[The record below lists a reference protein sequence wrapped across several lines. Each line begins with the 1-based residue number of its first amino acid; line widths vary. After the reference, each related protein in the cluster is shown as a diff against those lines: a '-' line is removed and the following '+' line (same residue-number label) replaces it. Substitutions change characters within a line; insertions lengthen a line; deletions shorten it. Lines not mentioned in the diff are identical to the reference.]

1 MGVLDKIFG
10 SKNQKILKKVQPL
23 VRAINGLEE
32 DYSRLQDEDLKNKR
46 NGFIKRHSEG
56 ESLDELLPEAFAVV
70 REVSKRQLGLRHY
83 DCQLVGGVALHNC
96 QIAEMATGE
105 GKTLV
110 ATLPSYLNSLTERKV
125 VLVTVNDYL
134 AKRDAEWMRPIY
146 ENLGLGVSF
155 ITSGQDLN
163 ERKEAYKADV
173 IYATNNE
180 LGFDFLRNNMVV
192 NTEDRVMNDYYFA
205 IIDEVDSIL
214 IDEARTP
221 LVISG
226 PTENTADTYQKI
238 SKFIPK
244 LNEQVSEENE
254 EGESRT
260 VKEGHF
266 IIEEKSKQ
274 IELTDSGHDYIE
286 QLLKDSNMLQQDQ
299 SLYSSGNLR
308 MLHFIQSSL
317 RAHFLFNKDVDY
329 MVQENQVVLIDENT
343 GRAMPGRRLA
353 DGLHQAIEQKE
364 NVPIQMESQTLASC
378 TFQNYFRQFEKL
390 SGMTGTASTEAE
402 EFAEIYGLN
411 VVEIPTNEK
420 MIRDDQNDKVYLTE
434 KEKYKAVVKEIQTY
448 KEKGNP
454 VLVGTAS
461 LESSEMLSGL
471 LNKINIDHQVLNAK
485 NHAKEAQI
493 ISQAGKPGVV
503 TIATNMAGRGTD
515 IVLGGNWEAEY
526 EKLGNEDESKKK
538 ALKKNWD
545 NLNEKV
551 LSAGGLHVI
560 GTERNESRRMDN
572 QLRGRSGRQG
582 DPGSSRFYISLE
594 DSLMRIFASDQFK
607 NIMQRVG
614 LEDGEAIEHRMLS
627 GAIERAQKRVE
638 GRNFDIRKLLL
649 EYDDMANEQRQI
661 IYSQRNSILESD
673 VITDLVESMRETV
686 IADEID
692 SAAQGELEPHEWD
705 TDGMYPLDSISK
717 YYPHDLIY
725 ENTGEMG
732 SVSGTDYEVS
742 YSAKAY
748 KTLTIRSENRSN
760 QTWAHAK
767 IGRFRIFGYKLR
779 RLLINE
785 VSTGSAKIA
794 IGYPRKPML
803 LDSSLYD
810 YTSNRVVNDLYVGT
824 GLDIS
829 YDFTQ
834 NTLTPQI
841 GSADFHT
848 TGWSTAWQNNISFVE
863 QDLFLLN
870 DTIRNN
876 INFGQNQNQTS
887 DSFIFELIKKTNLEK
902 FVKDSQNGLDT
913 MIVENGR
920 NLSGGQKQRIC
931 LARALFKKSKI
942 LLLDEPTSALDE
954 ENKNFFF
961 QFLKEIKKEI
971 TVIIISHDISSL
983 RNICDK
989 IYQIKDKK
997 VQLVN
1002 EQN

>member
-23 VRAINGLEE
+23 VKTINGLEE
-32 DYSRLQDEDLKNKR
+32 DFSRLQDDDLKNKR
-46 NGFIKRHSEG
+46 VEFIERHSKG
-56 ESLDELLPEAFAVV
+56 ESLDQLLPEAFAVV

-110 ATLPSYLNSLTERKV
+110 ATLPSYLNSITERKV

-134 AKRDAEWMRPIY
+134 AKRDAEWMKPIY
-146 ENLGLGVSF
+146 ENLDIKVSF

-163 ERKEAYKADV
+163 ERKEAYEADV

-226 PTENTADTYQKI
+226 PAENTAEIYQKI
-238 SKFIPK
+238 SKLIPQ
-244 LNEQVSEENE
+244 LNEQIFEENE
-254 EGESRT
+254 DGETRT
-260 VKEGHF
+260 VSEGHF

-274 IELTDSGHDYIE
+274 IELTDSGHDHIE

-308 MLHFIQSSL
+308 LLHFIQSSL
-317 RAHFLFNKDVDY
+317 RAHFLFKKDVDY

-378 TFQNYFRQFEKL
+378 TFQNYFRQYEKL
-390 SGMTGTASTEAE
+390 SGMTGTASTEAT

-420 MIRDDQNDKVYLTE
+420 MIRDDQNDQVYLTE
-434 KEKYKAVVKEIQTY
+434 KEKYKAVVKEIEKY

-454 VLVGTAS
+454 ILVGTAS

-471 LNKINIDHQVLNAK
+471 LKQINIDHQVLNAK

-526 EKLGNEDESKKK
+526 EKLEQEDENKKK
-538 ALKKNWD
+538 ELKSNWEK
-545 NLNEKV
+545 LNEKV
-551 LSAGGLHVI
+551 LSVGGLHVI

-594 DSLMRIFASDQFK
+594 DNLMRIFASDQFK

-638 GRNFDIRKLLL
+638 GRNFDIRKVLL

-673 VITDLVESMRETV
+673 VITDLLDSMRETV
-686 IADEID
+686 IGDEIESVSQGDLEPNEWDIDPLEASIFNIFGIQIPIKQWVKENPNITTEEVESRILTNALDAYKNKSQSIGSVMKDFEKQILLQIIDASWKDHLAEVDALRQGIGLRSYGAKNPKLEFRRESFELFEGLLNKIRLEGIRFLSRVEIELED
-692 SAAQGELEPHEWD
+692 SGELNLPKQNQKQ
-705 TDGMYPLDSISK
+705 TLDHQNPQSALAT
-717 YYPHDLIY
+717 PQQ
-725 ENTGEMG
+725 ENTPENNQGQA
-732 SVSGTDYEVS
+732 SG
-742 YSAKAY
+742 
-748 KTLTIRSENRSN
+748 NR
-760 QTWAHAK
+760 
-767 IGRFRIFGYKLR
+767 RLR
-779 RLLINE
+779 RAE
-785 VSTGSAKIA
+785 AK
-794 IGYPRKPML
+794 
-803 LDSSLYD
+803 
-810 YTSNRVVNDLYVGT
+810 
-824 GLDIS
+824 
-829 YDFTQ
+829 
-834 NTLTPQI
+834 
-841 GSADFHT
+841 
-848 TGWSTAWQNNISFVE
+848 
-863 QDLFLLN
+863 
-870 DTIRNN
+870 
-876 INFGQNQNQTS
+876 
-887 DSFIFELIKKTNLEK
+887 
-902 FVKDSQNGLDT
+902 
-913 MIVENGR
+913 
-920 NLSGGQKQRIC
+920 
-931 LARALFKKSKI
+931 LARKNAKK
-942 LLLDEPTSALDE
+942 
-954 ENKNFFF
+954 
-961 QFLKEIKKEI
+961 
-971 TVIIISHDISSL
+971 
-983 RNICDK
+983 R
-989 IYQIKDKK
+989 
-997 VQLVN
+997 
-1002 EQN
+1002 

>member
-46 NGFIKRHSEG
+46 NEFIKRHSEG

-146 ENLGLGVSF
+146 ENLGIGVSF

-163 ERKEAYKADV
+163 ERKGAYEADV

-226 PTENTADTYQKI
+226 PTENTADIYQKI

-244 LNEQVSEENE
+244 LTQQISDEDE
-254 EGESRT
+254 EGESKT
-260 VKEGHF
+260 IKEGHF

-274 IELTDSGHDYIE
+274 IELTDSGHDHIE
-286 QLLKDSNMLQQDQ
+286 GLLKESNMLQQDQ

-317 RAHFLFNKDVDY
+317 RAHFLFKKDVDY

-378 TFQNYFRQFEKL
+378 TFQNFFRQFEKL

-434 KEKYKAVVKEIQTY
+434 KEKYKAVVKEIEAY

-471 LNKINIDHQVLNAK
+471 LNQINIDHQVLNAK

-493 ISQAGKPGVV
+493 ISQAGKPGVI

-515 IVLGGNWEAEY
+515 IVLGGNWAAEF

-538 ALKKNWD
+538 ELKANWK

-582 DPGSSRFYISLE
+582 DPGSSSFYISLE

-686 IADEID
+686 IADEIE
-692 SAAQGELEPHEWD
+692 SAAQGDLDPHEWD
-705 TDGMYPLDSISK
+705 IDPLEASIFNIFGFQIPIK
-717 YYPHDLIY
+717 EWVKETPNITTEEVQDRL
-725 ENTGEMG
+725 
-732 SVSGTDYEVS
+732 VSIAID
-742 YSAKAY
+742 AY
-748 KTLTIRSENRSN
+748 KNKSQSIGPVMKDFEKQILLQIIDASWKDHLAEVDALRQGIGLRSYGAKNPKLEFRRESFELFESLLDKIRLEGIRFLSRVEIELEDSGELNLPKQDQKQTLDHQNPQSALAVPKQESNPENN
-760 QTWAHAK
+760 QEQAS
-767 IGRFRIFGYKLR
+767 GNRRLR
-779 RLLINE
+779 RAE
-785 VSTGSAKIA
+785 AK
-794 IGYPRKPML
+794 
-803 LDSSLYD
+803 
-810 YTSNRVVNDLYVGT
+810 
-824 GLDIS
+824 
-829 YDFTQ
+829 
-834 NTLTPQI
+834 
-841 GSADFHT
+841 
-848 TGWSTAWQNNISFVE
+848 
-863 QDLFLLN
+863 
-870 DTIRNN
+870 
-876 INFGQNQNQTS
+876 
-887 DSFIFELIKKTNLEK
+887 
-902 FVKDSQNGLDT
+902 
-913 MIVENGR
+913 
-920 NLSGGQKQRIC
+920 
-931 LARALFKKSKI
+931 LARKNAKKK
-942 LLLDEPTSALDE
+942 
-954 ENKNFFF
+954 
-961 QFLKEIKKEI
+961 
-971 TVIIISHDISSL
+971 
-983 RNICDK
+983 
-989 IYQIKDKK
+989 
-997 VQLVN
+997 
-1002 EQN
+1002 

>member
-1 MGVLDKIFG
+1 MGVLDRIFG

-23 VRAINGLEE
+23 VKAINELE
-32 DYSRLQDEDLKNKR
+32 DGFSRLEDEDLKSKR
-46 NGFIKRHSEG
+46 IEFIERHSKG
-56 ESLDELLPEAFAVV
+56 ESLDDLLPEAFATV

-110 ATLPSYLNSLTERKV
+110 ATLPSYLNSITKRKV
-125 VLVTVNDYL
+125 ILVTVNDYL
-134 AKRDAEWMRPIY
+134 AKRDAEWMKPIY
-146 ENLGLGVSF
+146 ENLDIKVSF
-155 ITSGQDLN
+155 ITSGQDI
-163 ERKEAYKADV
+163 EDRKDAYKADV

-226 PTENTADTYQKI
+226 PAENTAEVYQKI
-238 SKFIPK
+238 SRFIPK
-244 LNEQVSEENE
+244 LNQQILEEDE
-254 EGESRT
+254 EGESKT
-260 VKEGHF
+260 IQDGHF
-266 IIEEKSKQ
+266 LIDERSKQ

-286 QLLKDSNMLQQDQ
+286 QLLKESNMLQEDQ

-308 MLHFIQSSL
+308 LLHFIQSSL

-329 MVQENQVVLIDENT
+329 MVQNNQVVLIDENT

-364 NVPIQMESQTLASC
+364 NVPIQVESQTLASC
-378 TFQNYFRQFEKL
+378 TFQNYFRQYEKL

-434 KEKYKAVVKEIQTY
+434 IEKYKAVVEEIETY
-448 KEKGNP
+448 KKKGNP

-471 LNKINIDHQVLNAK
+471 LKKINIDHQVLNAK

-526 EKLGNEDESKKK
+526 EKLGYEEESKKIE
-538 ALKKNWD
+538 LESNWK

-594 DSLMRIFASDQFK
+594 DNLMRIFASDQFK

-638 GRNFDIRKLLL
+638 GRNFDIRKVLL

-661 IYSQRNSILESD
+661 IYTQRNSILESGE
-673 VITDLVESMRETV
+673 ITE
-686 IADEID
+686 
-692 SAAQGELEPHEWD
+692 
-705 TDGMYPLDSISK
+705 
-717 YYPHDLIY
+717 
-725 ENTGEMG
+725 
-732 SVSGTDYEVS
+732 
-742 YSAKAY
+742 
-748 KTLTIRSENRSN
+748 
-760 QTWAHAK
+760 
-767 IGRFRIFGYKLR
+767 
-779 RLLINE
+779 
-785 VSTGSAKIA
+785 
-794 IGYPRKPML
+794 L
-803 LDSSLYD
+803 LDSMRK
-810 YTSNRVVNDLYVGT
+810 TVINDE
-824 GLDIS
+824 IE
-829 YDFTQ
+829 
-834 NTLTPQI
+834 
-841 GSADFHT
+841 
-848 TGWSTAWQNNISFVE
+848 STAQGGLEPPEWDIAPLEASIFNIFGIQFGLKQLVQKNPNITTEEVKDKLISDAFDAYKNKSQAIGPVMKDFEKQILLQIIDASWKDHLAEVDALRQGIGLRSYGAKNPKLEFRRESFE
-863 QDLFLLN
+863 LFENLLN
-870 DTIRNN
+870 KIRVEGIRFLSRVEIEIEDSGELNLPK
-876 INFGQNQNQTS
+876 QNQKQT
-887 DSFIFELIKKTNLEK
+887 
-902 FVKDSQNGLDT
+902 LDHQSPQSALAT
-913 MIVENGR
+913 PKPESKQEQS
-920 NLSGGQKQRIC
+920 SGNRRLRRAEAK
-931 LARALFKKSKI
+931 LARKNAKKK
-942 LLLDEPTSALDE
+942 
-954 ENKNFFF
+954 
-961 QFLKEIKKEI
+961 
-971 TVIIISHDISSL
+971 
-983 RNICDK
+983 
-989 IYQIKDKK
+989 
-997 VQLVN
+997 
-1002 EQN
+1002 